1 MSTVCYCT
9 DCVHAR
15 STKHRLPFTGHN
27 IFITGKFLD
36 TPNIIINDR
45 RDLVASPNRA
55 AAKRL
60 PHSVSDNLL
69 SSARFCNRRSSAPR
83 TPSKL
88 LRRSGSIDPPD
99 IILNERH
106 SPAPSFSG
114 LSDRSA
120 TQMLSHSLSD
130 NLLSS
135 ARYSNRRSSSPRS
148 PSTLLRRAGS
158 IRNNRNL
165 KDRHLASPN
174 RSYADHQSER
184 TAAHSLSATL
194 THGHSLSDNLL
205 SQYSNR
211 RSSSPRSPTT
221 PLRRATIR
229 TSRTLGSLSNV
240 SLLGEVRSC
249 EGDRVRNCEGDR
261 VRNCEGD
268 RVKNCE
274 ADRQPPPYLAPRSY
288 SSHIVITPL

>member
-1 MSTVCYCT
+1 MATVCYCT

-36 TPNIIINDR
+36 TPTIILNDR
-45 RDLVASPNRA
+45 CDLVASPNRA

-174 RSYADHQSER
+174 RSYADHQNERTATLSER
-184 TAAHSLSATL
+184 SAAHSLSATL
-194 THGHSLSDNLL
+194 THSISDNLL

-240 SLLGEVRSC
+240 SLLGEVR
-249 EGDRVRNCEGDR
+249 
-261 VRNCEGD
+261 NCEGD
-268 RVKNCE
+268 RVKTCE